1 MENDCFQNRNIKH
14 NYNIINRNQETMWPE
29 LGRFFYILV
38 YPDNLWVYT
47 LKYESKRKLQL
58 WYVEA
63 H

>member
-1 MENDCFQNRNIKH
+1 MENDYFQNRNIKH

-38 YPDNLWVYT
+38 YLDNLWVYT
-47 LKYESKRKLQL
+47 LKYENKRKLQL
-58 WYVEA
+58 WYVKA